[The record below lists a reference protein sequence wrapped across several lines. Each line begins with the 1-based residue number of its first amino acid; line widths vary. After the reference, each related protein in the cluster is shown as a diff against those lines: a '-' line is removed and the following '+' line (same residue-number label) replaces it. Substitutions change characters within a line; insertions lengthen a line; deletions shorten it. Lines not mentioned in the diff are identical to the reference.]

1 VVGEVVVVFYGLE
14 SCRLAE
20 EAEVMDRDGGGEEGL
35 YGWSNGD
42 MSEFFL
48 VNRRERELPSS
59 IPRPDRRIGT
69 RDIVSGVIVVV
80 AYSYPR

>member
-1 VVGEVVVVFYGLE
+1 VV
-14 SCRLAE
+14 
-20 EAEVMDRDGGGEEGL
+20 DWNGGGEEGL

-42 MSEFFL
+42 LLEFFL

-80 AYSYPR
+80 VYSYPR